1 MGREEKTDLRMIRRE
16 EKTDLRVI
24 KLLLPIQ
31 HREEIS
37 KKRLFVLI
45 ISSLKRLFAVKIIY
59 FVKRYQEIVTII
71 TMELEY
77 QNLIRDITEL

>member
-1 MGREEKTDLRMIRRE
+1 MGGE

-37 KKRLFVLI
+37 KNRSFALI
-45 ISSLKRLFAVKIIY
+45 ISSLKRLFVVKIIY
-59 FVKRYQEIVTII
+59 FVKRYQEIATII